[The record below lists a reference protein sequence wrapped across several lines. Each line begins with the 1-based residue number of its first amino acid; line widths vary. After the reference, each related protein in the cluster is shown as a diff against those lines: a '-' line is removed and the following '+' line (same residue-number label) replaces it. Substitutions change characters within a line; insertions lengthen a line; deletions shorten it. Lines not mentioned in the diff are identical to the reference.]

1 MGIYE
6 AIKSILEA
14 FQTPVMT
21 VQNSHAPSNGIIQYT
36 DFKPHY
42 LLNENSFRDKIYR
55 NRYSIHC
62 GIFYLV
68 LMRFYS
74 KFFLPKMYTRT

>member
-14 FQTPVMT
+14 FQIPVMK

-42 LLNENSFRDKIYR
+42 L
-55 NRYSIHC
+55 
-62 GIFYLV
+62 
-68 LMRFYS
+68 
-74 KFFLPKMYTRT
+74 